1 MIVLIPIGEV
11 EEGALKNLRHSLAK
25 VFNQETEIRSAMALP
40 KRRWY
45 EPRGKY
51 LVSVVLAE
59 IPCPTHS
66 NDRVLG
72 VVDVDL
78 FAPGLNFVFGEEDV
92 SGGRAVISLWRLRP
106 EFYGLP
112 SDENLFQER
121 AVKEAVY
128 QVGLTY
134 GLEQCP
140 DSTCVMHFSNRL
152 DDIDVKGW
160 HFCPRCRE
168 KWRGR
173 WNGGSIIEEGSD
185 ESR

>member
-11 EEGALKNLRHSLAK
+11 EETVLKNLRHSLAK
-25 VFNQETEIRSAMALP
+25 VFKQEAKIESAMAPP

-51 LVSVVLAE
+51 LVSVVLAA
-59 IPCPTHS
+59 IPRPTHPG
-66 NDRVLG
+66 DRSLG
-72 VVDVDL
+72 VIDVDL

-106 EFYGLP
+106 KFYGLP
-112 SDENLFQER
+112 PDENIFQER

-128 QVGLTY
+128 QLGLTY

-140 DSTCVMHFSNRL
+140 DSACVMHFSNRL
-152 DDIDVKGW
+152 DDIDVKAW
-160 HFCPRCRE
+160 YFCPRCRE
-168 KWRGR
+168 KLRGR
-173 WNGGSIIEEGSD
+173 WSGGSIIEEGSD
-185 ESR
+185 ESM

>member
-1 MIVLIPIGEV
+1 MVVLIPIGEV
-11 EEGALKNLRHSLAK
+11 GEIALKNLRHSLAK
-25 VFNQETEIRSAMALP
+25 VFNQETKLGSAMALP
-40 KRRWY
+40 KRRWD

-51 LVSVVLAE
+51 LVSVVLAA
-59 IPCPTHS
+59 ILCPTHS
-66 NDRVLG
+66 GDRFLG

-128 QVGLTY
+128 QLGLTY

-140 DSTCVMHFSNRL
+140 DSACVMHFSNRL
-152 DDIDVKGW
+152 DDIDAKGW
-160 HFCPRCRE
+160 HFCSRCRE

-173 WNGGSIIEEGSD
+173 WSGGSIIEEGSD
-185 ESR
+185 ESM

>member
-11 EEGALKNLRHSLAK
+11 EETALRNLRHSLAK
-25 VFNQETEIRSAMALP
+25 VFNQETKLGSAMALP

-51 LVSVVLAE
+51 LVSVVLAA
-59 IPCPTHS
+59 IPCPTRS
-66 NDRVLG
+66 GDRFLG
-72 VVDVDL
+72 VVDADL
-78 FAPGLNFVFGEEDV
+78 FAPGLNFVIGEEDV

-140 DSTCVMHFSNRL
+140 DSACVMYSSNRL

-160 HFCPRCRE
+160 HFCSRCRE

-173 WNGGSIIEEGSD
+173 WSGGSIIEEGSD
-185 ESR
+185 ESM